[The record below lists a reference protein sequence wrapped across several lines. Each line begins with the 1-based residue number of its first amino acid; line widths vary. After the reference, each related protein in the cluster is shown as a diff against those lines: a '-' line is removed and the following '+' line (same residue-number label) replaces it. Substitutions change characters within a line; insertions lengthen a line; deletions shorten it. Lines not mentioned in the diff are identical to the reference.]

1 MIAIT
6 VLFIILVALTFFCMF
21 LLLGSRRDREAH
33 DRHIALADR
42 RASNLS
48 ETIAELN
55 TMILD
60 LMKHVDPW
68 RMQAEL
74 MQISGQRIPQAPTLT
89 KHGLMYAALVMEEL
103 GETLRAI
110 SLPLLELMPDD
121 AMPPKELEPLA
132 ITASCLVQS
141 AGELKAYSERIR
153 AELGS
158 VSDDWS
164 VGLTRAEALEIFD
177 GTTDIAVVNS
187 GLALAFGLPGPQGY
201 RAVGVSNLS
210 KRNPDTG
217 VIDKTPDGK
226 WIKGRDYQVPD
237 LGAVLDQFTSADSL
251 PRANG

>member
-1 MIAIT
+1 MTAFLIT
-6 VLFIILVALTFFCMF
+6 ALVIF
-21 LLLGSRRDREAH
+21 LLVCLFWCWRLKQDMEAAW
-33 DRHIALADR
+33 RQTLLADR

-48 ETIAELN
+48 ETITELN

-60 LMKHVDPW
+60 LMTHVDPW

-74 MQISGQRIPQAPTLT
+74 MQISGQRIPGAPTLT

-110 SLPLLELMPDD
+110 SLPLMERMPDSSL
-121 AMPPKELEPLA
+121 PPKELEPLA

-141 AGELKAYSERIR
+141 AGELKEYSERIR
-153 AELGS
+153 AELGD
-158 VSDDWS
+158 VANGWS
-164 VGLTRAEALEIFD
+164 TGLTRDEALEIFD

-217 VIDKTPDGK
+217 IIDKTPDGK
-226 WIKGRDYQVPD
+226 WIKGRDYQAPD
-237 LGAVLDQFTSADSL
+237 LGRVLDGFTTADVL